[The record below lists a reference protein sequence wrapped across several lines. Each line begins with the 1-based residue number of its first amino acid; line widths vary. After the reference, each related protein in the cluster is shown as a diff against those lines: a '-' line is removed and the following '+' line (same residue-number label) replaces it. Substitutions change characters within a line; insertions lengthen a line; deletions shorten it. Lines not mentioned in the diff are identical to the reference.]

1 MLRTY
6 TYVYTY
12 LSLVHQNNGLVPT
25 AVKMIKNLFSA
36 HFSMGIHEGVISA
49 MHDLLTDGLFDL
61 KQL

>member
-1 MLRTY
+1 MLRMH

-25 AVKMIKNLFSA
+25 AVKMIKNLFST
-36 HFSMGIHEGVISA
+36 HLSMGMHVVVISA
-49 MHDLLTDGLFDL
+49 MHGLLTDGLFDL